1 MEKKPC
7 DAFRPGEHCEGAYD
21 CERQIGLQARKKKK
35 DIKPWDIVERAG
47 SPVEL

>member
-1 MEKKPC
+1 MHSVLGNIAKVRMIVKGKLVC
-7 DAFRPGEHCEGAYD
+7 R
-21 CERQIGLQARKKKK
+21 QARKKKK